1 MSSDPKTQAE
11 IAYLSPAFAADVWH
25 GATRFESAEQ
35 ALLTLLAVEA
45 ADKRTVVLD
54 VLRDK
59 FARHPELGERLVQE
73 PASAIDQADLTPP
86 HELWTADDIR
96 EGLVRVRREL
106 AGQEVMRT
114 GMLLATHGS
123 LVLMG
128 RESDLGA
135 DLVEGA
141 HRAGFDTDVPTDSPS
156 LTAFED
162 GLADAISRK
171 WGDTVVELF
180 EMGKTILLFLSM
192 DGLAEEEPDYRDA
205 RDETRRVLQ
214 ESADRVG
221 VGDVLWS
228 VLEDHG
234 SDPNRISDILR
245 VVSQAACEADARK

>member
-1 MSSDPKTQAE
+1 MTFAPNQQAE
-11 IAYLSPAFAADVWH
+11 NAYLSPSFPADVWH

-45 ADKRTVVLD
+45 ADKPTIMLD

-59 FARHPELGERLVQE
+59 FARHPELGERLIQTPV
-73 PASAIDQADLTPP
+73 SDLADAALAPS
-86 HELWTADDIR
+86 HALWTADDIHNA
-96 EGLVRVRREL
+96 LTRVRREL

-123 LVLMG
+123 LVLMA
-128 RESDLGA
+128 RESDLGP

-141 HRAGFDTDVPTDSPS
+141 QRAGFDTDAPTDSPS
-156 LTAFED
+156 LSAFED
-162 GLADAISRK
+162 AMADAIARK
-171 WGDTVVELF
+171 WDDTIVELF

-192 DGLAEEEPDYRDA
+192 DGLADEEPEYRDA

-221 VGDVLWS
+221 IGDRLWTI
-228 VLEDHG
+228 LDEHG
-234 SDPNRISDILR
+234 GDPERITDILR
-245 VVSQAACEADARK
+245 TVSQVACEA